1 MIALKVSFFTKRS
14 SKLKLCPIWVTK
26 FIFNI
31 TILFLEQKNVT
42 INANNPGKSKILDFK
57 KEKRKKLKPA
67 FDFHFNNLLNT
78 NYNNNNN
85 LVKLDK
91 GMSNAFL
98 GDNFSLT
105 KRITEKGPVYSRAKW
120 LKEFKMSRVYKK
132 ISCEY
137 PSINFIAKKKRKMK
151 SNFVFGSK
159 KEDNILGEISFKP
172 FASFDNNNTS
182 SGSGSSCRKC
192 RSISKKRRKKRNLG
206 VLHKEIITQSCK
218 KNKIDPSKT
227 K

>member
-1 MIALKVSFFTKRS
+1 MDS
-14 SKLKLCPIWVTK
+14 
-26 FIFNI
+26 
-31 TILFLEQKNVT
+31 
-42 INANNPGKSKILDFK
+42 K
-57 KEKRKKLKPA
+57 KEKRKKLKPS
-67 FDFHFNNLLNT
+67 FDFHFNNLPNT
-78 NYNNNNN
+78 NYNNN

-91 GMSNAFL
+91 GMSNAYL

-105 KRITEKGPVYSRAKW
+105 KRITEKGSVYSRAQW
-120 LKEFKMSRVYKK
+120 QKEFKMSRVYKK

-137 PSINFIAKKKRKMK
+137 PSINFVAKKKRNMK

-206 VLHKEIITQSCK
+206 VLRKEIITQSCK

>member
-1 MIALKVSFFTKRS
+1 MDS
-14 SKLKLCPIWVTK
+14 
-26 FIFNI
+26 
-31 TILFLEQKNVT
+31 
-42 INANNPGKSKILDFK
+42 K
-57 KEKRKKLKPA
+57 KEKRKKLKPS

-78 NYNNNNN
+78 NYNNN

-91 GMSNAFL
+91 GMSNAYL

-105 KRITEKGPVYSRAKW
+105 KRITEKGPVYSRAQW
-120 LKEFKMSRVYKK
+120 QKEFKMSRVYKK

-137 PSINFIAKKKRKMK
+137 PSINFVAKKKRNMK

-172 FASFDNNNTS
+172 FASYDSNNYS
-182 SGSGSSCRKC
+182 SGSRSSSNRKC

-206 VLHKEIITQSCK
+206 FLRKEIITQSCK

>member
-1 MIALKVSFFTKRS
+1 
-14 SKLKLCPIWVTK
+14 
-26 FIFNI
+26 
-31 TILFLEQKNVT
+31 
-42 INANNPGKSKILDFK
+42 
-57 KEKRKKLKPA
+57 
-67 FDFHFNNLLNT
+67 
-78 NYNNNNN
+78 
-85 LVKLDK
+85 
-91 GMSNAFL
+91 MSNAYL

-105 KRITEKGPVYSRAKW
+105 KRITEKGSVYSRAQW
-120 LKEFKMSRVYKK
+120 QKEFKMSRVYKK

-137 PSINFIAKKKRKMK
+137 PSINFVSKKKRNMK

-206 VLHKEIITQSCK
+206 VLRKEIITQK

>member
-1 MIALKVSFFTKRS
+1 MDS
-14 SKLKLCPIWVTK
+14 
-26 FIFNI
+26 
-31 TILFLEQKNVT
+31 
-42 INANNPGKSKILDFK
+42 K
-57 KEKRKKLKPA
+57 KEKRKKLKPS

-78 NYNNNNN
+78 NYNNN

-91 GMSNAFL
+91 GMSNAYL

-105 KRITEKGPVYSRAKW
+105 KRITEKGPVYSRAQW
-120 LKEFKMSRVYKK
+120 QKEFKMSRVYKK

-137 PSINFIAKKKRKMK
+137 PSINFVAKKKRNMK

-172 FASFDNNNTS
+172 FASFDNNNYS
-182 SGSGSSCRKC
+182 SGSGSGSSSCRKC
-192 RSISKKRRKKRNLG
+192 RSITKKRRKRRRNLG
-206 VLHKEIITQSCK
+206 FLRKEIFTLSIK
-218 KNKIDPSKT
+218 KNRIDPSKT